1 MLPSSKTPEGDR
13 GRCPVCMAIVRI
25 EPSSPTRDAPCP
37 CCGSLI
43 WFCRRRKK
51 KLVLSSQMP
60 ATRRIAFNPRPL
72 ALVGAFTRCSI
83 THVRLQ
89 MLVKWAGL
97 AVMLTGSTLVLL
109 ASVASLTPE
118 NETLGNVLAFSGI
131 AALLGSIGVFFWLD
145 WSARRKRADSTPS
158 VL

>member
-1 MLPSSKTPEGDR
+1 
-13 GRCPVCMAIVRI
+13 
-25 EPSSPTRDAPCP
+25 
-37 CCGSLI
+37 
-43 WFCRRRKK
+43 
-51 KLVLSSQMP
+51 
-60 ATRRIAFNPRPL
+60 
-72 ALVGAFTRCSI
+72 
-83 THVRLQ
+83 